1 MMIIFVMLFI
11 AITPIGNQTYYMII
25 FAWDDYKDRPLA
37 GVRSACFWS
46 RKYWNGWR
54 WDGALTYFLL
64 ISNYVARASAL
75 FESSE
80 KFFRRNIRVRLLG
93 HIEKALDRKVWHI
106 RARITRRGVAS
117 KAQVVSYRCLLAT
130 YAITLAFLELYS
142 SFLAPLLWVLI
153 SLVWGSI
160 QLLIP
165 RAALAKSGAIAEE
178 NSFEFGQII
187 PLMLLTAPLVAIVE
201 CYYGRSTT
209 DARSS
214 SCY

>member
-1 MMIIFVMLFI
+1 MLIIFVMLFI
-11 AITPIGNQTYYMII
+11 AISPTGNQTYYKIV
-25 FAWDDYKDRPLA
+25 FAWSDYKGRPLA
-37 GVRSACFWS
+37 GVASACFWS
-46 RKYWNGWR
+46 KKYWNGWR
-54 WDGALTYFLL
+54 WDGALTYSLL

-106 RARITRRGVAS
+106 RARITRRGVAG
-117 KAQVVSYRCLLAT
+117 KAQVLSYRALLAT
-130 YAITLAFLELYS
+130 YAVTLAFLELYS

-153 SLVWGSI
+153 SLVWGSM

-165 RAALAKSGAIAEE
+165 RTALAKSGAIAKE
-178 NSFEFGQII
+178 NAFEFGQII
-187 PLMLLTAPLVAIVE
+187 PLMLLTAPLVAVFE
-201 CYYGRSTT
+201 SYYGLSTT